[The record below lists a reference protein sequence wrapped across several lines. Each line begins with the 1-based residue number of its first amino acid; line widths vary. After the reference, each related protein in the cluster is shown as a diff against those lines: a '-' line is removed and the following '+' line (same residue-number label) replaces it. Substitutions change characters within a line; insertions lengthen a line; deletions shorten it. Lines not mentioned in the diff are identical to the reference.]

1 MLLRQQLLGS
11 WCSRFRICLEKAE
24 SRLRSSTEESGA
36 VAKSIYRKREISEI
50 NLECGVYLHC
60 TTPGFLMMNLL
71 SRKLRSILWTP
82 IYPFLLLFSPPGH
95 NAFLRWPAPF
105 QVYPSLKED
114 WRNPD
119 WFLGTT
125 LASSVR
131 SQHNSANFT
140 VRRCWKMAKTKELA
154 AFMKFWKHKSVPSV
168 HCEQLN
174 PFHYTK
180 KDEVI
185 FWWAKKNLLYRHFAS
200 TSVYSETDFAA
211 LQNSFFSHEL
221 APYSPMLLKHPKTI
235 WFLFPQFK

>member
-1 MLLRQQLLGS
+1 MRGCILTVLPPVL
-11 WCSRFRICLEKAE
+11 
-24 SRLRSSTEESGA
+24 
-36 VAKSIYRKREISEI
+36 
-50 NLECGVYLHC
+50 
-60 TTPGFLMMNLL
+60 MNLL
-71 SRKLRSILWTP
+71 SRKLRSIKWIP
-82 IYPFLLLFSPPGH
+82 IPFSCLFPHLAIMPFLGWS
-95 NAFLRWPAPF
+95 APF

-140 VRRCWKMAKTKELA
+140 VRRCWKMGKMKELA
-154 AFMKFWKHKSVPSV
+154 AFMKFFWKHKSVPSV

-211 LQNSFFSHEL
+211 LQNSLFSHEL
-221 APYSPMLLKHPKTI
+221 APRSPMPLKHLKTT
-235 WFLFPQFK
+235 WFLLPQFKLRALVSPPL